1 MYKIIIFISLLI
13 FLIIYVTYNSYIDIS
28 LHEPSKQGDITTVRQ
43 ILNTKN
49 YNINEVIN
57 QTTPLFVVVEQGHYD
72 IAKLLIQNPAD
83 VNDVGIPPICVASSN
98 GDYKMVKLL
107 LDNGAHCNSFET
119 QSMQAIKHAVIG
131 EHYDVVKLLLLNG
144 GVKNEIMRPPLH
156 VAAGI
161 GNFDIV
167 RILVQYGAKID
178 AGVTSPI
185 SHALHNNN
193 LDIAKYLV
201 HQITRRQNA
210 PSLLHEPLCVAAY
223 HGYFDFVKFLLDKG
237 ADVNRFNGSVLRFAL
252 EGKQFD
258 IAKYLLDVIDTN
270 AIYNFTEPS
279 PRKLEGIL
287 ICKSFPGGFC

>member
-1 MYKIIIFISLLI
+1 MLL
-13 FLIIYVTYNSYIDIS
+13 
-28 LHEPSKQGDITTVRQ
+28 
-43 ILNTKN
+43 LNKDN
-49 YNINEVIN
+49 
-57 QTTPLFVVVEQGHYD
+57 YD

-119 QSMQAIKHAVIG
+119 QSVQAIEHTIIG
-131 EHYDVVKLLLLNG
+131 GHYDVVKLLLLNG
-144 GVKNEIMRPPLH
+144 AVKNKIMRPPLH

-185 SHALHNNN
+185 SHALHNN

-201 HQITRRQNA
+201 HQITRRQNV
-210 PSLLHEPLCVAAY
+210 PSPLHEPLCVAAH
-223 HGYFDFVKFLLDKG
+223 HGYFVRFLLYKG
-237 ADVNRFNGSVLRFAL
+237 IDVDRINESALRFAI
-252 EGKQFD
+252 EEEQFD
-258 IAKYLLDVIDTN
+258 IAKYLVDKDANIN
-270 AIYNFTEPS
+270 YNIISSLLHIAAEKGNFDMIKYLVDGVPE
-279 PRKLEGIL
+279 LML
-287 ICKSFPGGFC
+287 